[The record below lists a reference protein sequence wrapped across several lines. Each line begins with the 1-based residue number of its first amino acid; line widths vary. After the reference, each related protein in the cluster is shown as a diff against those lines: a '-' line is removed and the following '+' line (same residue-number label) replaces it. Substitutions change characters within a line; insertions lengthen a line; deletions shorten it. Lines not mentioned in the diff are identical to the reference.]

1 MNTILHD
8 GVFLFLPPDH
18 HAWPERFFK
27 EERLFTL
34 NSQK

>member
-8 GVFLFLPPDH
+8 GVFLFLLLCY

-34 NSQK
+34 NS